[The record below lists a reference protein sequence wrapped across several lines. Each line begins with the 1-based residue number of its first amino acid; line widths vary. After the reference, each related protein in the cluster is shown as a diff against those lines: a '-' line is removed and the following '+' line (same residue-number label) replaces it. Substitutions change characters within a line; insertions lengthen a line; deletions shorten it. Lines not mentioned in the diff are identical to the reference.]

1 MLINPLITTYL
12 KVRHFFESGSVRSRA
27 DATLLKWTST
37 RPSQK
42 ANAELQRHTWGTFV
56 DKGVS
61 VALGGNGIVVPGC
74 EACRKRINTNGQ
86 YLRHLAEDVLPGI
99 LESASGHK

>member
-1 MLINPLITTYL
+1 MDEKIL
-12 KVRHFFESGSVRSRA
+12 KA
-27 DATLLKWTST
+27 A
-37 RPSQK
+37 Q
-42 ANAELQRHTWGTFV
+42 AELQRHTWGTFV
-56 DKGVS
+56 DQGVS

-99 LESASGHK
+99 LDRALRSWVTLY